1 MTIEIKNLQCI
12 STLLAN
18 YADKIISINEGSS
31 SNKRIESLIELAKKN
46 GVKTISSK
54 GDFSA
59 ICKQPIIQDIKD
71 KDLDFGEVV
80 LVLDEVQDTR
90 NLGSCL
96 RSASFF
102 GVDSVIIPKNNS
114 ADFFNT
120 AAIETSTGGIYDLK
134 LFKATNINVVIEH
147 LKKDGFWVSGFS
159 EHAEASLEATNSG
172 SHDNDFHQSKIST
185 GQYFMERQ
193 LPFTKL
199 HLARIRAGSDA
210 VMKLN
215 PENF

>member
-54 GDFSA
+54 SDFSA

-80 LVLDEVQDTR
+80 LVLVDGADITNEIADAVADYQAGRLQAFGKD
-90 NLGSCL
+90 LGDI
-96 RSASFF
+96 ASFLSDTVHCNTF
-102 GVDSVIIPKNNS
+102 VCKVVEGILDG
-114 ADFFNT
+114 ADLVL
-120 AAIETSTGGIYDLK
+120 SDLK
-134 LFKATNINVVIEH
+134 QCESDLSQAEDDFVNSFKSFKVLPRIAFSDTEASESSQESHTEAPKVLLRIT
-147 LKKDGFWVSGFS
+147 FS
-159 EHAEASLEATNSG
+159 ETEASES
-172 SHDNDFHQSKIST
+172 FH
-185 GQYFMERQ
+185 
-193 LPFTKL
+193 
-199 HLARIRAGSDA
+199 
-210 VMKLN
+210 
-215 PENF
+215 